1 MAVSM
6 VPVPSSFSSRLLQL
20 AEKTGECIN
29 GTSRQ
34 EIRVESS
41 AGAVRREKR
50 LCFAQNYQAHAH
62 AHAHAPARTLLFT
75 PTTQESNKGGR
86 GRNDAP
92 TCNRY
97 GISWMLLRAAPP
109 PQSTDR
115 FSW

>member
-20 AEKTGECIN
+20 AEKTGESIN

-50 LCFAQNYQAHAH
+50 ICFAQNYQAHAH
-62 AHAHAPARTLLFT
+62 AHAHAPRAHSFLRPRHKKTIR
-75 PTTQESNKGGR
+75 GG
-86 GRNDAP
+86 GEK
-92 TCNRY
+92 
-97 GISWMLLRAAPP
+97 
-109 PQSTDR
+109 
-115 FSW
+115 